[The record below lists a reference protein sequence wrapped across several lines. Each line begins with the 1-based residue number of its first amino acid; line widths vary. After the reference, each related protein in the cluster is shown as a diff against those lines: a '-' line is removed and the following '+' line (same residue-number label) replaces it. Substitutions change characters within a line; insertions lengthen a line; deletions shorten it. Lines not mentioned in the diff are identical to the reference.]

1 MAIRAKKQ
9 NPWFVILIIAAAVI
23 LWALDQRKAADEPPP
38 RKTEQREKSAPSSPA
53 PPSADP
59 EKAPSSSRTGKYE
72 TYRGCTLADDRTNDG
87 DSFRV
92 RLPDG
97 RKEIFRLYF
106 VDTPES
112 AFKTYGNGEDNHDR
126 IRDQARDM
134 RVSPDEAVEIGKRA
148 KSFVLGLLGS
158 KPFTIHTVWDSP
170 YNDRRYHA
178 FIEVESGGKK
188 RWLHELLIEKHLA
201 RIKTKPAELPDGTPV
216 SEQRRKLEAMLR

>member
-23 LWALDQRKAADEPPP
+23 LWALDQRKVADAPPP
-38 RKTEQREKSAPSSPA
+38 RKTEQREKSAP
-53 PPSADP
+53 PPSSTPAAP

-72 TYRGCTLADDRTNDG
+72 TYRGCTLAEDRTNDG

-92 RLPDG
+92 HLPDG

-106 VDTPES
+106 VDAPES

-134 RVSPDEAVEIGKRA
+134 HVTPEEAVEIGRRA
-148 KSFVLGLLGS
+148 KSFVLQLLGS
-158 KPFTIHTVWDSP
+158 KPFTLHTVWDSP

-188 RWLHELLIEKHLA
+188 RWLHELLIEKRLA
-201 RIKTKPAELPDGTPV
+201 RIKTKPADLPDGTPA